1 MKPTSICEYENLKT
15 QYENLMADYD
25 ILKRDYQ
32 NLQSEHGKL
41 KTEFSENIII
51 QSMNEMKERY
61 ERLVQSSVPNHKYN
75 LLYERYTKIV
85 KYFTTCSV
93 LLDYV
98 YKQVRHMDRSV
109 YNSEMKQTLHKIEN
123 DITTTKNIL
132 EEGLDSI
139 RLH

>member
-85 KYFTTCSV
+85 KYFTIFYFTKVRLFLIEVFSKS
-93 LLDYV
+93 LL
-98 YKQVRHMDRSV
+98 
-109 YNSEMKQTLHKIEN
+109 
-123 DITTTKNIL
+123 
-132 EEGLDSI
+132 
-139 RLH
+139 